1 MNINDYS
8 RKTIAFLLFCNFILS
23 GYSQSA
29 TGCRVNG
36 ESLQTYFSTYGASH
50 PIIMAHRMSPT
61 KGFAE
66 NSLVTLKYNM
76 KYYPCSIQ
84 EIDVRVTSDGMPVLL
99 HDDTLDRTTN
109 GKGNVSNYTYAE
121 LQKLNLKDIDGNIL
135 SDDRIPLLEDA
146 LHIIKGRGIAML
158 DTKPGTDPEIMMDI
172 VKKTHT
178 FDDVIIICYSIADAE
193 MLNRKYPDLMLA
205 VGFNDRKGIERNK
218 NSQLPPENLI
228 ALVPGVIQEQS
239 YYDSIRT
246 MGVPISFG
254 AQNKADLAQ
263 NATELYHTIFEA
275 GITIL
280 CTDSISKAYKAF
292 AP

>member
-1 MNINDYS
+1 MNINDYT
-8 RKTIAFLLFCNFILS
+8 RKITTFLLFCSFILS
-23 GYSQSA
+23 GYSRAQ

-36 ESLQTYFSTYGASH
+36 ESLQTYFSTYNASH

-66 NSLVTLKYNM
+66 NSLNTLRYNM

-84 EIDVRVTSDGMPVLL
+84 EIDVRITSDGIPILL
-99 HDDTLDRTTN
+99 HDNTLDRTTS
-109 GKGNVSNYTYAE
+109 GKGNVSCFTYAE

-135 SDDRIPLLEDA
+135 PDDHIPLLEDA
-146 LHIIKGRGIAML
+146 LRIIKGKGIAML
-158 DTKPGTDPEIMMDI
+158 DMKPGTDPEIMMNV
-172 VKKTHT
+172 VKKTRT
-178 FDDVIIICYSIADAE
+178 FDDIIIICYSIEDAE
-193 MLNRKYPDLMLA
+193 MLNKKYPDLMLA
-205 VGFNDRKGIERNK
+205 IGFNDRKGIERNK
-218 NSQLPPENLI
+218 NSKLPPENLI
-228 ALVPGVIQEQS
+228 ALVPGVIQEQN

-254 AQNKADLAQ
+254 AQNKADLAP

-292 AP
+292 VP